1 MKTLIIEDDP
11 NVAEVNAAY
20 LAGRS
25 GYELIGIAGTVHEG
39 GKMLR
44 QHRPDLVLLDV
55 FLPDGSGLDLLAE
68 ARAQGWADEVLILTA
83 ARDAASVQQALQGGA
98 ADFLIKP
105 FTRERLY
112 AALDTIEKRRAA
124 MQGGER
130 EFTQSALDKLFHREG
145 ATRPEAAGTGTAGRV
160 LDVLRESGTPLSAE
174 EVGARLGINRATAW
188 RYLEQLAAQ
197 EQAEVVLE
205 YGSVGRPTKGYRA
218 K

>member
-1 MKTLIIEDDP
+1 MKTLIVEDDP
-11 NVAEVNAAY
+11 NVAQINAAY
-20 LAGRS
+20 LAGRA
-25 GYELIGIAGTVHEG
+25 GYELIGIAGTVQEG
-39 GKMLR
+39 GKLLR
-44 QHRPDLVLLDV
+44 QHRPDLLLLDV
-55 FLPDGSGLDLLAE
+55 YLPDGSGLDLLAE
-68 ARAQGWADEVLILTA
+68 ARAQGWADEVLMLTA

-112 AALDTIEKRRAA
+112 AALDAIEARRAA

-145 ATRPEAAGTGTAGRV
+145 AKRPETGGTVARV
-160 LDVLRESGTPLSAE
+160 LEVLRASETPLSAE
-174 EVGARLGINRATAW
+174 EVGAQLGINRATAW

-205 YGSVGRPTKGYRA
+205 YGNVGRPTKGYRA